1 MGGSDAESDVEV
13 PDGRDLKGAVMAAIR
28 EHDKFFFGMVA
39 QQAQRVEVEGD
50 ALVFTFSPVHRSLRA
65 RLDEKRGTIEGWA
78 TAAAGRRVKILSR
91 EGQPVPVAAR
101 EADPASAAKKADLTA
116 RAKAEPSVQAV
127 LDVFGGEIED
137 VEEIK

>member
-1 MGGSDAESDVEV
+1 MG
-13 PDGRDLKGAVMAAIR
+13 AIR

-39 QQAQRVEVEGD
+39 QQAQRVEIEDD

-65 RLDEKRGTIEGWA
+65 RLDEKRTTLEQWA
-78 TAAAGRRVKILSR
+78 AAAAGRRIRIVSR
-91 EGQPVPVAAR
+91 EGQPAPTGGR
-101 EADPASAAKKADLTA
+101 EADTAAASRKAELIA

-137 VEEIK
+137 VDDGV